1 MGCTQSQSKA
11 DLYSSKV
18 NDDDDDDLSGIG
30 PGRVVSNTTP
40 ISTMSKGTSSSRSP
54 DRSSPSMKLLRQHS
68 GDDLSSRIIES
79 LSGFSPTHSTSD
91 DVDETDGAVRTA
103 LHVLGYRGDIEDCDL
118 NTICKG
124 GNMNEVKA
132 GNDLTLV
139 VDQETF
145 KDTLYISCK
154 GAFMVFASGNK
165 VKKLRKGDFCDNETF
180 ALTLSRKNSNLIG
193 SGIGQSSKNKVTAGI
208 FSNSVV
214 SVTISFRCLKDD
226 GSILILSK
234 EKIKMTIGGIDSSNT
249 TECSDDTTIDIQKDE
264 EIIDPKQLIQ
274 FPLLSTLSENAIVD
288 TCKTVRVL
296 RRKSGAVIVTPGDE
310 TDNFYLIA
318 MGRVKVIGE
327 VGMNG
332 QKTRGY
338 TLAKGQYFG
347 EGPILY
353 GNPRTASITASTDVI
368 LYVLNKESFQA
379 LMDKLARP

>member
-1 MGCTQSQSKA
+1 MGCSQSQSKA
-11 DLYSSKV
+11 DLYSSKM
-18 NDDDDDDLSGIG
+18 NDDDDDDDDLSRIG
-30 PGRVVSNTTP
+30 PGGSNSTP
-40 ISTMSKGTSSSRSP
+40 ISTNSKGTSSSRSP

-68 GDDLSSRIIES
+68 SDDISSRIIES
-79 LSGFSPTHSTSD
+79 LSGFSPNTSHMSE

-124 GNMNEVKA
+124 GNMNDVKA

-154 GAFMVFASGNK
+154 GSFMVFASGIK

-180 ALTLSRKNSNLIG
+180 SLTLSRKNSNLIG
-193 SGIGQSSKNKVTAGI
+193 QSSKNKAPTSI
-208 FSNSVV
+208 FSNSLAT
-214 SVTISFRCLKDD
+214 VTISFRCLKDD

-234 EKIKMTIGGIDSSNT
+234 EKIKNTIGGIDSSNT
-249 TECSDDTTIDIQKDE
+249 TECSDDTIIDIQKDE
-264 EIIDPKQLIQ
+264 ELIDPKQLIQ

-296 RRKSGAVIVTPGDE
+296 RRKSGSIIVTPGDE

-318 MGRVKVIGE
+318 LGRVKVIGE